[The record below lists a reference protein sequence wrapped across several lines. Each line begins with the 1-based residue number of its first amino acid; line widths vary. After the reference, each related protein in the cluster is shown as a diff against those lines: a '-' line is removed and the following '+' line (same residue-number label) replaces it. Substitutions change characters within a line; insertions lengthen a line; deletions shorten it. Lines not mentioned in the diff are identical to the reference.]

1 MAMALV
7 YQPTINALKRPHTS
21 RSTTGSGRTM
31 YHERSRADHRS
42 TGLPKNVA
50 VSDVMPV
57 SMSRQPMLQV
67 SSVLDGQD
75 GNVSILPCSL
85 TSLPQRILLAFP
97 KFPAPLPPATPC
109 QSSMVPH
116 TTLTSCPVPQC
127 GGDTNSP
134 PPCPGSSHRVP
145 LMTRLPP
152 LITMTR

>member
-1 MAMALV
+1 MAGLLAMALV

-75 GNVSILPCSL
+75 GNIASHPSEIPRSSCIASDAA
-85 TSLPQRILLAFP
+85 TRLLAVEVCLLHRT
-97 KFPAPLPPATPC
+97 ALATR
-109 QSSMVPH
+109 QSATRIECSGRIDDQRH
-116 TTLTSCPVPQC
+116 GAFSIGLEATN
-127 GGDTNSP
+127 GG
-134 PPCPGSSHRVP
+134 GW
-145 LMTRLPP
+145 
-152 LITMTR
+152 